1 MTASTTAL
9 RVHGGP
15 SNPSAHDWA
24 PFSWDE
30 PVHGPQTKG
39 EVCIVRT
46 EGATGSLQAGFWR
59 TSPTSPGCDADGSC
73 RVVYSAPLGDETV
86 VLLEGSAT
94 ITVTK
99 TGKQYR
105 IEPGS
110 IMSHPKGLDI
120 TWEIDGPYLRKFWVI
135 WDSPHV
141 AAPRDDLYIGNVS
154 DDPPEWEAYR
164 WTEPVE
170 GEQTCGELYMVRP
183 EGATGTLM
191 AGVWRSGIGM
201 PGCAP
206 DGSATV
212 PYTARLGDETM
223 LLLEGQVHVRNE
235 ETGEEYDFR
244 AGDVIGLSS
253 GLRQTWTSKGPF
265 VKKFWVITNENLPV

>member
-1 MTASTTAL
+1 MNRST
-9 RVHGGP
+9 GP
-15 SNPSAHDWA
+15 N
-24 PFSWDE
+24 
-30 PVHGPQTKG
+30 
-39 EVCIVRT
+39 
-46 EGATGSLQAGFWR
+46 
-59 TSPTSPGCDADGSC
+59 
-73 RVVYSAPLGDETV
+73 SAPLGDETAA
-86 VLLEGSAT
+86 LLEGSAT

-135 WDSPHV
+135 WDSPHI
-141 AAPRDDLYIGNVS
+141 ASPRDDLYIGNIS
-154 DDPPEWEAYR
+154 DDATQWEPYG

-170 GEQTCGELYMVRP
+170 GEQECGELYVVRP

-191 AGVWRSGIGM
+191 AGVWRSAIGM

-206 DGSATV
+206 DGGATV
-212 PYTARLGDETM
+212 PYTAPLGDETM

-244 AGDVIGLSS
+244 AGDVIGMST
-253 GLRQTWTSKGPF
+253 GLRQTWTSRGPF
-265 VKKFWVITNENLPV
+265 VKKFWVITNENPPA